1 MLFLP
6 VISFLINIF
15 HFVCIRGGDIVTAAI
30 AHLAHST
37 PPSNLF
43 CSTDFNSY
51 GPVKIAH
58 TTAQRHNGTLAAP
71 MEPGLGVDVIES
83 VLGAPLIDVQ

>member
-1 MLFLP
+1 M
-6 VISFLINIF
+6 
-15 HFVCIRGGDIVTAAI
+15 TAAI

-37 PPSNLF
+37 PPQMLF

-58 TTAQRHNGTLAAP
+58 TTAQRRNGTLAAP
-71 MEPGLGVDVIES
+71 VEPGLGVDAIETA
-83 VLGAPLIDVQ
+83 LGTPVIDVQ